1 MIANNSTALKLNLKK
16 TAGMLHKIER
26 MIDDNTYCA
35 DVAQQ
40 INASIGLLKKMNEII
55 LTDHISCC
63 GPKKLNWSKT
73 ESEQFVQEVMKLT
86 KMMW

>member
-26 MIDDNTYCA
+26 MIDDNSYCA

-63 GPKKLNWSKT
+63 GPKRLNGSKS
-73 ESEQFVQEVMKLT
+73 ESEQFVQEIMKLT
-86 KMMW
+86 KMM

>member
-1 MIANNSTALKLNLKK
+1 
-16 TAGMLHKIER
+16 
-26 MIDDNTYCA
+26 
-35 DVAQQ
+35 
-40 INASIGLLKKMNEII
+40 MNEII

-73 ESEQFVQEVMKLT
+73 ESEQFVQEIMKLT

>member
-1 MIANNSTALKLNLKK
+1 MIANNSSALKLNLKK
-16 TAGMLHKIER
+16 TAGMLNKIER
-26 MIDDNTYCA
+26 MIDENVYCA

-63 GPKKLNWSKT
+63 GPKKLNWSKI

>member
-1 MIANNSTALKLNLKK
+1 MISNNNAALKLNLKK
-16 TAGMLHKIER
+16 TAGMLNKIER

-63 GPKKLNWSKT
+63 GPKKLNGSKI